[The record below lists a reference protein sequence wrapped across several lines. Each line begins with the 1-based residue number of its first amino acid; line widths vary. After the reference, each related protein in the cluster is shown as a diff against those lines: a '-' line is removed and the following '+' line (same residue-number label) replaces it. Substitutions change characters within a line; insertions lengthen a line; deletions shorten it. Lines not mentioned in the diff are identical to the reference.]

1 MYKLIAIDL
10 DGTLLDDNKKIS
22 RENLDTINELIGK
35 GYEIVIATG
44 RRYWSAK
51 ELTKEIDSHM
61 TILANNGN
69 IVRNSENDKVI
80 ISKYLNIEDFK
91 VIIEEGK
98 KRDLHPI
105 VHIDGYDEGI
115 DIIIEF
121 DKEHYGYIGNDNRF
135 KKVDSYLEI
144 KDDKILAI
152 VYGDS
157 KDLLYPFY
165 EDIKNKYPNL
175 YNIHLMENIKLAES
189 MLEIMNPLG
198 SKWLSL
204 MEYASELNIRPE
216 EIIAIGDDNNDLEMI
231 KNSGLGIGMKNGS
244 SLIKSVAKI
253 ITEKD
258 NNESGVAFV
267 LKRVLDI

>member
-10 DGTLLDDNKKIS
+10 DGTLLDDMKRIPK
-22 RENLDTINELIGK
+22 ENLDTINDLIRK
-35 GYEIVIATG
+35 GYEVVIATG

-51 ELTKEIDSHM
+51 ELTKEVNSHM

-69 IVRNSENDKVI
+69 IVRNSEDDKVI
-80 ISKYLNIEDFK
+80 ISKYLDIEDFR
-91 VIIEEGK
+91 IIIDEGK
-98 KRDLHPI
+98 KRGLNPI
-105 VHIDGYDEGI
+105 VHIDGYEKGI

-121 DKEHYGYIGNDNRF
+121 DKEYYYYIGNDNRF
-135 KKVDSYLEI
+135 KKVNSYLEI
-144 KDDKILAI
+144 EDDKILAV

-157 KDLLYPFY
+157 KDELYPFY
-165 EDIKNKYPNL
+165 EEIKKKYPNS
-175 YNIHLMENIKLAES
+175 YNAHIMENIKLAET

-204 MEYASELNIRPE
+204 FEYANRLNIKPE

-231 KNSGLGIGMKNGS
+231 ENSGLGIAMKNGS
-244 SLIKSVAKI
+244 SLVKSAAKI

-258 NNESGVAFV
+258 NNESGVAFE
-267 LKRVLDI
+267 LKRVLNI

>member
-10 DGTLLDDNKKIS
+10 DGTLLDDKKEIS
-22 RENLDTINELIGK
+22 KENLNTINELICK
-35 GYEIVIATG
+35 GYEVVIATG

-69 IVRNSENDKVI
+69 IVRNSENDEVI
-80 ISKYLNIEDFK
+80 FAKYLNIKDFK
-91 VIIEEGK
+91 IIIEEGK
-98 KRDLHPI
+98 KRNLHPI
-105 VHIDGYDEGI
+105 VHVDNYKEGI
-115 DIIIEF
+115 DIIIEY
-121 DKEHYGYIGNDNRF
+121 DKEHYDFIGKDKRF
-135 KKVDSYLEI
+135 KKVSNYLEI
-144 KDDKILAI
+144 KDDKILAV

-157 KDLLYPFY
+157 KEKLYPFY
-165 EDIKNKYPNL
+165 EYVKNKYANS
-175 YNIHLMENIKLAES
+175 YNAHLMENIKLAET

-204 MEYASELNIRPE
+204 SEYVKNINIRPE

-231 KNSGLGIGMKNGS
+231 KNSGLGIAMKNGS
-244 SLIKSVAKI
+244 SLVKSAAKI

-258 NNESGVAFV
+258 NNESGVAFE
-267 LKRVLDI
+267 LKRVLNI